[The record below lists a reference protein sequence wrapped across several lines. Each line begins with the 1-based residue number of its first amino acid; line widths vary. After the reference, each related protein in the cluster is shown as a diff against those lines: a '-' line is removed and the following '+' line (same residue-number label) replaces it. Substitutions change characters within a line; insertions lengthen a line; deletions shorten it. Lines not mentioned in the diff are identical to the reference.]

1 LPVIPLSGILETIVP
16 LLDYYEQR
24 IPSAAAQ
31 LDNAMLVFREKGFH
45 AASIAELGEAMNL
58 TAGSIYKAFKD
69 KRTLFLQ
76 VFERYTSLRNSALR
90 ERLALFTTGREK
102 LAELLRFYLES
113 AQDVEGRRGCLVVG
127 SATELQVLDEA
138 LSALVRQAVMRNKS
152 LLTSL
157 LFQGQQDGSVSSSL
171 AVETAAELIL
181 CLIFGMRIVGKMQN
195 ISDREATITLA
206 MKLLD

>member
-1 LPVIPLSGILETIVP
+1 MNNASLLPQHSKERGRPREFDTDL
-16 LLDYYEQR
+16 
-24 IPSAAAQ
+24 A

-45 AASIAELGEAMNL
+45 AASIADLGEAMNL

-76 VFERYTSLRNSALR
+76 VFERYTSLRNGALR
-90 ERLALFTTGREK
+90 ERLALFSTGREK

-157 LFQGQQDGSVSSSL
+157 LSQGQQDGSVSSSL

-195 ISDREATITLA
+195 ITDREATITLA

>member
-1 LPVIPLSGILETIVP
+1 MNRSRLPNGKNKDRGRPREFDTEL
-16 LLDYYEQR
+16 
-24 IPSAAAQ
+24 A

-45 AASIAELGEAMNL
+45 AASIAELGEAMHL

-69 KRTLFLQ
+69 KRTLFLN
-76 VFERYTSLRNSALR
+76 VFERYTSLRNEALR
-90 ERLALFTTGREK
+90 QRLATQATGREK

-138 LSALVRQAVMRNKS
+138 LSGLVRQAVIRNKS
-152 LLTSL
+152 LLVSL
-157 LFQGQQDGSVSSSL
+157 LAQGQQDGSVSASL
-171 AVETAAELIL
+171 DTEVAAELIL
-181 CLIFGMRIVGKMQN
+181 CLTFGMRIVGKMQN
-195 ISDREATITLA
+195 VTAREPTLSLA

>member
-1 LPVIPLSGILETIVP
+1 MNNTSLLP
-16 LLDYYEQR
+16 Q
-24 IPSAAAQ
+24 PSKERGRPREFDTDLA

-127 SATELQVLDEA
+127 SATELLVLDEA

-206 MKLLD
+206 MKLVD

>member
-1 LPVIPLSGILETIVP
+1 MNNTS
-16 LLDYYEQR
+16 LLHQ
-24 IPSAAAQ
+24 PSKERGRPREFDTDLA

-76 VFERYTSLRNSALR
+76 VFERYTSLRNGALR

-157 LFQGQQDGSVSSSL
+157 LSQGQQDGSVSGSL

-195 ISDREATITLA
+195 ISEREATITLA

>member
-1 LPVIPLSGILETIVP
+1 MNNTSLLP
-16 LLDYYEQR
+16 Q
-24 IPSAAAQ
+24 PSKERGRPREFDTALA

-76 VFERYTSLRNSALR
+76 VFERYTSMRNGALR

-157 LFQGQQDGSVSSSL
+157 LSQGQQDGSVSGSL

>member
-1 LPVIPLSGILETIVP
+1 MNNAS
-16 LLDYYEQR
+16 LLLQHSKERGRPREFDTDL
-24 IPSAAAQ
+24 A

-157 LFQGQQDGSVSSSL
+157 LSQGQQDGSVSSSL

>member
-1 LPVIPLSGILETIVP
+1 MNRSRLPNGKNKDRGRPREFDTEL
-16 LLDYYEQR
+16 
-24 IPSAAAQ
+24 A

-45 AASIAELGEAMNL
+45 AASIAELGEAMHL

-69 KRTLFLQ
+69 KRTLFLN
-76 VFERYTSLRNSALR
+76 VFERYTSLRNAALR
-90 ERLALFTTGREK
+90 QRLATQSTGREK

-138 LSALVRQAVMRNKS
+138 LSGLVRQAVIRNKS
-152 LLTSL
+152 LLVSL
-157 LFQGQQDGSVSSSL
+157 LAQGQQDSSVSASL
-171 AVETAAELIL
+171 DTEVAAELIL

-195 ISDREATITLA
+195 VTAREPTVRLA